1 MSCKRL
7 FLVDY
12 NFKKFA
18 DTEEADG
25 CILNGGWVST
35 QIIFLR
41 AGITLL
47 IFVRTTTG
55 IFFFF
60 FYWEGYSWVLVSSP
74 PHHLLPNTRSIGDLA
89 RLFHCFRCWCCWA
102 SLWCHVLTGV
112 HLWDVSRG
120 TTWPEVG
127 GSMAFHQHRYPFFFP
142 LAMSLAAVPAL
153 LIIAKTPSNCPYQ
166 AKKASIHII
175 SE

>member
-60 FYWEGYSWVLVSSP
+60 FTGRDTPEFWYLPLLTTSFQTPGPSVTLPDSSTAFDADVVGQVCGAMFLLGYTFEMCHEA
-74 PHHLLPNTRSIGDLA
+74 PHD
-89 RLFHCFRCWCCWA
+89 
-102 SLWCHVLTGV
+102 
-112 HLWDVSRG
+112 
-120 TTWPEVG
+120 
-127 GSMAFHQHRYPFFFP
+127 Q
-142 LAMSLAAVPAL
+142 
-153 LIIAKTPSNCPYQ
+153 K
-166 AKKASIHII
+166 
-175 SE
+175 